1 MLVEDVAVAG
11 MFEGEDKA
19 GHGTA
24 GHEIED
30 KIAEVELEEL
40 LKSLE
45 PVLRRHLYPSFAVVV
60 TVFQSH
66 ASCGGVA

>member
-45 PVLRRHLYPSFAVVV
+45 PVLRRHL
-60 TVFQSH
+60 SH
-66 ASCGGVA
+66 